1 MSWMNGRVLHNTPDP
16 NACTL
21 MGLVTQPT

>member
-1 MSWMNGRVLHNTPDP
+1 MNGRVLHNTPDP